1 MRADRGGLCRFPDG
15 VRRWLV
21 LALMLL
27 AAAGPVQPPGK
38 AAVPAVKAGDI
49 AEQLAMLAF
58 DANPLWAIP
67 ARERLARWV
76 GPVRLFLFGRAE
88 DRADAQAALLAL
100 GRASGLRT
108 QIMGAAEAAAVP
120 PNAFVVADAHIAA
133 AMRGPLRG
141 MLVNAF
147 SGDEATIEAF
157 LATVV
162 EVTPC
167 WMLPV
172 WADAERSVIRAAV
185 IGVDAT
191 GPREATRACVLRGLG
206 AALGPMGPGAFLR
219 GSALAP
225 GTAARLS
232 REDERMLRV
241 LYGRALHP
249 GMGRAEV
256 IAAAQKAWSAG
267 GGAGPG
273 ARKPKNRAKTPG
285 AR

>member
-1 MRADRGGLCRFPDG
+1 MRADRGGVCRIPER

-21 LALMLL
+21 PLLVLL
-27 AAAGPVQPPGK
+27 AAAGPVKAPGK
-38 AAVPAVKAGDI
+38 AGGPPAPAVKASDI

-67 ARERLARWV
+67 ARDGLARWA

-88 DRADAQAALLAL
+88 DQADAQAALRAL
-100 GRASGLRT
+100 GRVTGLKT
-108 QIMGAAEAAAVP
+108 QIMKAADAAVVP
-120 PNAFVVADAHIAA
+120 PNAFVVADEHLAA

-141 MLVNAF
+141 MLRNAF
-147 SGDEATIEAF
+147 SGDEATVEEF

-162 EVTPC
+162 DVTPC

-185 IGVDAT
+185 VGVDAT
-191 GPREATRACVLRGLG
+191 RPREETRACVLRGLG
-206 AALGPMGPGAFLR
+206 AALGPMGPGAFLK
-219 GSALAP
+219 GSAFAP

-232 REDERMLRV
+232 REDERMLRA
-241 LYGRALHP
+241 LYGRGLRP

-256 IAAAQKAWSAG
+256 IAAAQKALGAPASRKAKDKGKPAG
-267 GGAGPG
+267 G
-273 ARKPKNRAKTPG
+273 R
-285 AR
+285 